1 MNEAEIELSAFLRIG
16 QLLTLVVIL
25 FLQDFEGYSLC
36 LQKKKKSTNT
46 NQGSN
51 SNLHAIII

>member
-36 LQKKKKSTNT
+36 LQQKKKSINT

-51 SNLHAIII
+51 LNLHAIII